1 MKTIQ
6 TEMESYLDNL
16 DNLLEVKAIPN
27 KVIGDYIFSRKDTT
41 LVEFIE
47 EGREFI
53 RRYLMVFRG
62 LLDYGEGNIT
72 SIEQCLT
79 KSVTHTIEELVF
91 SETVDPIKE
100 EDIETISRESVDYFL
115 KNYLLDGLNRR

>member
-1 MKTIQ
+1 MRTIQ

-27 KVIGDYIFSRKDTT
+27 KVIGDYIFGRKDTT
-41 LVEFIE
+41 LVEFVE

-79 KSVTHTIEELVF
+79 KSVTHTI
-91 SETVDPIKE
+91 
-100 EDIETISRESVDYFL
+100 
-115 KNYLLDGLNRR
+115 